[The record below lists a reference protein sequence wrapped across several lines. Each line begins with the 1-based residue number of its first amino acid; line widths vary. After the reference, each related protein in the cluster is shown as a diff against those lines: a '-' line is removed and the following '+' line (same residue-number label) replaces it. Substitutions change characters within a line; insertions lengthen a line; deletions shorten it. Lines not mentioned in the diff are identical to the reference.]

1 VKTRLLVCQALR
13 RNLAKPKK
21 DTPPG
26 TIDITVRTRVAP
38 LLLRLSWLGW
48 PLFHSREHGW
58 TFRVPNTAEFTT
70 RLAMREFH
78 DPADDKLLESNRG
91 YTFYKVPHKDGENA
105 NVGNPLAKPFM
116 KFAQDGTMTSP
127 GDEAKE
133 ALDMNAQ
140 CSYWISARDRI
151 LNQNVVWQD
160 EKLDVGFKG
169 VGAEKKC
176 MPQRK
181 ASRHSGRICLDAS
194 SGSEEQKVI
203 YSTSSKRLLSLIDRK
218 LLLWGVELP
227 TLSPRNSFPQDS
239 VPIK

>member
-1 VKTRLLVCQALR
+1 MTSIRLDLALAIASGDKSEKIASQVLKLAKATAEDNVTDDPWLAQLDSSITNNTDNVSDSDAKR
-13 RNLAKPKK
+13 SEISSPQSTSTSQILWPKWYWNLAKPKK
-21 DTPPG
+21 DMPPG

-70 RLAMREFH
+70 RLAPLEFH

-127 GDEAKE
+127 GDGGEGG
-133 ALDMNAQ
+133 
-140 CSYWISARDRI
+140 ARYECT
-151 LNQNVVWQD
+151 V
-160 EKLDVGFKG
+160 
-169 VGAEKKC
+169 
-176 MPQRK
+176 
-181 ASRHSGRICLDAS
+181 
-194 SGSEEQKVI
+194 
-203 YSTSSKRLLSLIDRK
+203 
-218 LLLWGVELP
+218 
-227 TLSPRNSFPQDS
+227 
-239 VPIK
+239 